1 MYEAILRCS
10 PTQQEN
16 ILPQHHPG
24 IVDSGATHIYIDPFA
39 PHGQTDT
46 TATPITVGTANGQM
60 VKSVATAT
68 LPITQLAAYF
78 PTTGYIMPSST
89 NTIIVIVPICDVDCK
104 VLFTKKDV
112 VVVSR
117 HPFSYLY
124 AFEIGRAY
132 R

>member
-1 MYEAILRCS
+1 MYEATLSCS

-46 TATPITVGTANGQM
+46 TATPITVGTVNGQM

-68 LPITQLAAYF
+68 LPIPQLAAYF
-78 PTTGYIMPSST
+78 PTTGYIMPYFTST
-89 NTIIVIVPICDVDCK
+89 LIGIGHICDPECK
-104 VLFTKKDV
+104 VLLTKKDV
-112 VVVSR
+112 VVIS
-117 HPFSYLY
+117 PEDKTILT
-124 AFEIGRAY
+124 G
-132 R
+132 